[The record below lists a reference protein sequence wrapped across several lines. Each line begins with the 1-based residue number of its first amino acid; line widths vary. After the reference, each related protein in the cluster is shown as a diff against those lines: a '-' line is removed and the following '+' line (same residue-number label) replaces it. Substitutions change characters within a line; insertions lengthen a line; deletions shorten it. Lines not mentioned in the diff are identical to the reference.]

1 MCNVYSDGGFRVKD
15 EDEDD
20 IEDENEDEFYE
31 MEF

>member
-1 MCNVYSDGGFRVKD
+1 MCDVYSDGGFRVK
-15 EDEDD
+15 DEDD